1 MNQDKSPAPVF
12 VRVYPPFAMAMGT
25 SFLTWLF
32 GSLTY
37 DSIFGKV
44 PDIITAI
51 LFGLVFLAAL
61 WFCLDGWTTLFT
73 LRKAGL
79 HMDESGVAYVQP
91 VLLGT
96 RRHALNWE
104 FVTGIKLEDK
114 GILLFEAKEE
124 SLRVPT
130 SQLLENPEWMLE
142 RAQTW
147 KETVKS
153 KTGGDTTTGPAAGL
167 QTELEGVLCQ
177 SCGGGMDVHLGSGD
191 RVKCRYCGDTQGIP
205 GRVTD
210 ALNRFSDLIAN
221 LPAAHRQFQENT
233 LRRFVTDGGKH
244 RRMLLGVGWGTAGVW
259 ILFALVEIFSTL
271 AREKSQGINVTF
283 VGVVTGLAVL
293 SIVSGYV
300 LAYFIKRTAGT
311 YTLPMRALAP
321 VISGSP
327 ARCRLCGG
335 DLPEEGIVRRC
346 RYCGTD
352 SVVVGTQLAAA
363 ERAAKD
369 ALQQA
374 RDSVRQSTETAAR
387 LLDGTAGKMQI
398 FANTQFL
405 WFHIPILVALD
416 GSMGM
421 VIKVTGICLAMLTGN
436 FISTLLG
443 LRWIKKED

>member
-1 MNQDKSPAPVF
+1 MSQTKLPAPVF

-37 DSIFGKV
+37 DSIFGKP
-44 PDIITAI
+44 PDTLLAI
-51 LFGLVFLAAL
+51 LFGLVFLIAL
-61 WFCLDGWTTLFT
+61 WFCLDSWTTILT
-73 LRKAGL
+73 LPKIGL
-79 HMDESGVAYVQP
+79 YMDESGVSYIEP
-91 VLLGT
+91 VLPGT
-96 RRHALNWE
+96 RRHTLPWE
-104 FVTGIKLEDK
+104 AITGIKSEEK
-114 GILLFEAKEE
+114 GVLIFEAKEGP
-124 SLRVPT
+124 LRVPT
-130 SQLLENPEWMLE
+130 AQLLENPEWMLE

-147 KETVKS
+147 QKAVKD
-153 KTGGDTTTGPAAGL
+153 KNGGDETGNPAETL

-191 RVKCRYCGDTQGIP
+191 RARCRYCGDSQVVP

-210 ALNRFSDLIAN
+210 ALKRFSNLIAD

-244 RRMLLGVGWGTAGVW
+244 RRTLLGVGWGTAGVW
-259 ILFALVEIFSTL
+259 LLFALVEIVSTL
-271 AREKSQGINVTF
+271 ARGKNQEMNITF
-283 VGVVTGLAVL
+283 VGVVIGLAVL

-300 LAYFIKRTAGT
+300 LAYFIKRVAGV
-311 YTLPMRALAP
+311 YTLPMQALAP
-321 VISGSP
+321 VIPGSP

-335 DLPEEGIVRRC
+335 ALPEEGIVRRC
-346 RYCGTD
+346 QYCKTD
-352 SVVVGTQLAAA
+352 SVVVGKQLAAA
-363 ERAAKD
+363 EHAAGK

-387 LLDGTAGKMQI
+387 LLDSTAGKMQI

-416 GSMGM
+416 GSTGM
-421 VIKVTGICLAMLTGN
+421 VIKVTGICFAMLIGN
-436 FISTLLG
+436 AISTLLG
-443 LRWIKKED
+443 LRWIKKKN